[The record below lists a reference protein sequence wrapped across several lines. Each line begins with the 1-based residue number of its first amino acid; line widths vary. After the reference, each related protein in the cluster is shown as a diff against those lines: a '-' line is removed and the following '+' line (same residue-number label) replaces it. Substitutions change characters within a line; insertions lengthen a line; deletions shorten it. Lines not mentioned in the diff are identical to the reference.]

1 MSNMLNSSNTNIN
14 IGTNPNANSN
24 LPIQGQQQQAPT
36 TPTNTTNLDPGFL
49 FKQTFQ
55 NTVNTGH
62 EFSNINTSLEKPV
75 LTAKLDSGSSLL
87 MDINFES
94 VGNDASVGGGARLS
108 KASPKK
114 TAKKRKKEDEA
125 ENGEKKKAKASN
137 QRRNIK

>member
-14 IGTNPNANSN
+14 LGTNPNANSN
-24 LPIQGQQQQAPT
+24 LPIQGQQQQTPT
-36 TPTNTTNLDPGFL
+36 TPTNTTNLEPGFL

-62 EFSNINTSLEKPV
+62 EFANINTSLEKPV

-94 VGNDASVGGGARLS
+94 AGNDASAKLS

-125 ENGEKKKAKASN
+125 ENGEKKKPKASN